1 MSQHNVLGNGEPQA
15 GPSRLPRPGLI
26 HAIKTLEKTRQVLRR
41 DAGTEILH
49 VKLHAAWDRP
59 RSQHYPASCGSILER
74 IFHQVREYL
83 MDRLWVCSYLGIRV
97 IFHLQLHIQRASK
110 LAKTLHCLVQKLSR
124 CNRLNRKLLFTGF
137 HSRQSKQVLCETRHS
152 GCILAN
158 DFQKFPRM
166 IVPGRAIKQGF
177 GVSLNG
183 GEWRAQLV
191 RNVSDK
197 IPPGLFNAL
206 GFGEITQDRHRP
218 AAGQWPR
225 SHIERATWQN
235 GGGAGG
241 GGSSLGAGSPHS
253 AEEIRVSHR
262 LDYRSI

>member
-1 MSQHNVLGNGEPQA
+1 
-15 GPSRLPRPGLI
+15 
-26 HAIKTLEKTRQVLRR
+26 
-41 DAGTEILH
+41 
-49 VKLHAAWDRP
+49 
-59 RSQHYPASCGSILER
+59 
-74 IFHQVREYL
+74 
-83 MDRLWVCSYLGIRV
+83 
-97 IFHLQLHIQRASK
+97 
-110 LAKTLHCLVQKLSR
+110 
-124 CNRLNRKLLFTGF
+124 
-137 HSRQSKQVLCETRHS
+137 
-152 GCILAN
+152 
-158 DFQKFPRM
+158 M

-197 IPPGLFNAL
+197 IPPGLFHAL

-241 GGSSLGAGSPHS
+241 GGSSASAGSPHS

-262 LDYRSI
+262 LDYRSIEPRLLWHQPVHSSIGPLHPVIAAHRDHCILHAIEQRFQLPLAVLQHGKAFFELARSLV